1 MNVRNRYRRAA
12 AGMAVCAALLC
23 HAGSGGAQVVLT
35 LEKALETAT
44 ENSPTIKHQQM
55 NLDRSRESL
64 NAQKAALKTNLSLRL
79 NPFTQNRDRRF
90 DTRFSDWYTSWSKT
104 SASTLTI
111 SQPITT
117 TDGTFSITN
126 QSSWQ
131 KSYSEAA
138 ATKINRAF
146 TNALSLNLT
155 QPIFTY
161 NRTKL
166 NLRELELD
174 LENSSIQYALQSLSM
189 ERQVTQAF
197 YNVYQSKTA
206 LDISNDDLKNQ
217 ELSYE
222 IIKNK
227 VDAGLQAR
235 EELYQAELGLAS
247 AKATV
252 ENRQV
257 SLDNALDSFKQLI
270 GMDLDEKIIIQADI
284 NYQPIE
290 VSLQRALDHALV
302 SRMEFRQ
309 RKIDIETA
317 MNSIITTSALN
328 EFKGSVTLSYG
339 LTGTDEQFG
348 DMYDKPVNKQAFGLS
363 LDIPLWD
370 WGEKKS
376 RIRAARIGLQSSQ
389 LTLEEE
395 KISVTLAIRQA
406 YRSLNNLVNQI
417 DIAKQNVRNAELTY
431 EINLERYKNGDLT
444 SMDLSLYQNQL
455 SQKKTSLVDAQINYK
470 IGLLNL
476 KILSL
481 WDFETNKAVMP
492 DMGESIGQTAVK
504 K

>member
-1 MNVRNRYRRAA
+1 
-12 AGMAVCAALLC
+12 
-23 HAGSGGAQVVLT
+23 
-35 LEKALETAT
+35 
-44 ENSPTIKHQQM
+44 
-55 NLDRSRESL
+55 
-64 NAQKAALKTNLSLRL
+64 
-79 NPFTQNRDRRF
+79 
-90 DTRFSDWYTSWSKT
+90 
-104 SASTLTI
+104 
-111 SQPITT
+111 
-117 TDGTFSITN
+117 
-126 QSSWQ
+126 
-131 KSYSEAA
+131 
-138 ATKINRAF
+138 
-146 TNALSLNLT
+146 
-155 QPIFTY
+155 
-161 NRTKL
+161 
-166 NLRELELD
+166 
-174 LENSSIQYALQSLSM
+174 
-189 ERQVTQAF
+189 
-197 YNVYQSKTA
+197 
-206 LDISNDDLKNQ
+206 
-217 ELSYE
+217 
-222 IIKNK
+222 
-227 VDAGLQAR
+227 
-235 EELYQAELGLAS
+235 
-247 AKATV
+247 
-252 ENRQV
+252 
-257 SLDNALDSFKQLI
+257 
-270 GMDLDEKIIIQADI
+270 MDLDEKIIIQADI